1 MVMQPDHKPCRS
13 RTGSILLLTA
23 FAAIFMVGMTALVT
37 DVGYLYYNQSRL
49 QTAVNAGWKAG
60 YDKMMQIK
68 GTSPALSTSQQAL
81 VRTHVLEVMKANGYT
96 DAELT
101 NVSVTFGVDNRLD
114 VNSRQTVGLFFAR
127 AMNYD
132 NSEVFA
138 GRANHASDD
147 GQGIVPLAIPHGET
161 RDLSRNVYSC
171 NLFDP
176 SEGFASGTEYI
187 LKLGSGGGNVSVPP
201 NQPELRM
208 LLVPMEAGAQSETGY
223 LRAYGAAF
231 WCLRIADGSD
241 VGFTPVQWLLGY
253 RGGAFMLPYDAAVIN
268 ILGSYGV
275 NYELITGSDA
285 IQAIYDQVNPNILE
299 LNDRP
304 RVAVYS
310 SQDTPDPV
318 ELILRDGKIPYGTYS
333 LPRTMTTNGW
343 RRNDNY
349 SSTNTNRVYDGEIL
363 SGVLDNYH
371 WLHLHHEDFTGF
383 NGGCIYWDHTCEDFL
398 RYNRLGSTSN
408 NTNRTNTKN
417 RMCSYCRDRYNS
429 AYVFDFSTSTNR
441 DYYTNS
447 STIRNSVWGDST
459 NLAGVRANCLNKNR
473 RCAEKTTYNS
483 LFWRNLSAVLICA
496 QGDNERPQCREYNT
510 LISIADSKGFTS
522 DAGSEPK
529 PQKVLGTDV
538 FGPSITPNEANWFD
552 KANKVQKMKWAVA
565 NRIRNHV
572 EIGGFLFA
580 QCFAPETLD
589 ISLWQSAINEGI
601 SPSEAYKRC
610 LAFQDFE
617 YKRFPNKNGSSY
629 YSTINSVT
637 NTDGQSFN
645 LLLPLDPRCQ
655 NHGNSPNTETGH
667 TSVFRHQVLKTGTIV
682 LGNRYNDSSEA
693 KYVKGTL
700 GIGEFT
706 FLGGHY
712 HRINSQSK
720 RLVLNNILLGS
731 LVDKQVGGTN
741 FVPVAGKQKSNYGP
755 VDPDNINGGGA
766 NDFRDRFMHGFNA
779 PIEINDRLLPESG
792 NMRGPTDQAVDF
804 RVNGDAEYPPKRVI
818 IVPITDVGP
827 EIPLNNPLNANSKT
841 IYDLQ
846 GNDQPGGA
854 YRPET
859 YGFGSSVRIIGFAA
873 FEVLDPAEYTRDG
886 EDYANGDLG
895 PYQPGQVRGK
905 FLYYVV
911 KPGDAPVN

>member
-1 MVMQPDHKPCRS
+1 MVMQPNHQLCRT
-13 RTGSILLLTA
+13 RTGSIMLLTA

-60 YDKMMQIK
+60 YDKMMQLK
-68 GTSPALSTSQQAL
+68 GTSPALSTSQQQL
-81 VRTHVLEVMKANGYT
+81 VRFHVLEVMKANGYT

-114 VNSRQTVGLFFAR
+114 VNSRQTVGLFFAK

-132 NSEVFA
+132 HSEVFA
-138 GRANHASDD
+138 GRMNHASDA

-161 RDLSRNVYSC
+161 RDLSKNIYDC

-176 SEGFASGTEYI
+176 TEGFASGTEYI
-187 LKLGSGGGNVSVPP
+187 LKLGSGGGNTSVPP
-201 NQPELRM
+201 DQPDLKM
-208 LLVPMEAGAQSETGY
+208 ILVPMEAGAQSDAGF

-231 WCLRIADGSD
+231 WCLKISDGADI
-241 VGFTPVQWLLGY
+241 GFTPVQWLLGY
-253 RGGAFMLPYDAAVIN
+253 RGGAFMLPYDTAIIN
-268 ILGSYGV
+268 ILNDYAV
-275 NYELITGSDA
+275 NYEVITGSEA

-299 LNDRP
+299 LKDRP
-304 RVAVYS
+304 RIAVYS
-310 SQDTPDPV
+310 SQSDPDPV
-318 ELILRDGKIPYGTYS
+318 ETVLRDGKIPYGTYS
-333 LPRTMTTNGW
+333 LPRSTHANGW

-349 SSTNTNRVYDGEIL
+349 SSANTNRIYDGEIL
-363 SGVLDNYH
+363 SGALDSYH
-371 WLHLHHEDFTGF
+371 WVHLHHEDFTGF
-383 NGGCIYWDHTCEDFL
+383 NGGCIYWAHTCEDFL
-398 RYNRLGSTSN
+398 RYNRLGTTNN
-408 NTNRTNTKN
+408 NTARTNTKN
-417 RMCSYCRDRYNS
+417 RMCSYCRDRYKS
-429 AYVFDFSTSTNR
+429 TYAFDFSSSANR
-441 DYYTNS
+441 DNYTNS
-447 STIRNSVWGDST
+447 STIRNNVWTNAT
-459 NLAGVRANCLNKNR
+459 NLTNVRANCLNKNR
-473 RCAEKTTYNS
+473 RCAEKSTYNS
-483 LFWRNLSAVLICA
+483 LNWRDLNPVLICA
-496 QGDNERPQCREYNT
+496 QGDDERPQCREYNT
-510 LISIADSKGFTS
+510 LISIADSKGYTS

-529 PQKVLGTDV
+529 PQKTLGTGTA
-538 FGPSITPNEANWFD
+538 GPSIAADEANWFNL
-552 KANKVQKMKWAVA
+552 ANKVQKMKWDVA
-565 NRIRNHV
+565 KALRNHV
-572 EIGGFLFA
+572 EVGGFLFA

-589 ISLWQSAINEGI
+589 ISLWQSAINEGL
-601 SPSEAYKRC
+601 SPADAYARC

-617 YKRFPNKNGSSY
+617 YKRFPLKSGSSY
-629 YSTINSVT
+629 YSTVNSVT
-637 NTDGQSFN
+637 NQDGQSFN
-645 LLLPLDPRCQ
+645 LLSPLDPRCQ
-655 NHGNSPNTETGH
+655 NHGNSPDTGSGH
-667 TSVFRHQVLKTGTIV
+667 TSVFRHETLKTGTIV
-682 LGNRYNDSSEA
+682 LGNRYNDSSQA
-693 KYVKGTL
+693 KYIKGVL
-700 GIGEFT
+700 GTGEFT

-712 HRINSQSK
+712 HNNTESK

-731 LVDKQVGGTN
+731 LVDKQVGGSSD
-741 FVPVAGKQKSNYGP
+741 VPVAGKQKSNYGP

-804 RVNGDAEYPPKRVI
+804 RVNGDAEYPPKRII

-827 EIPLNNPLNANSKT
+827 EIPLNNAHNIDAQT

-846 GNDQPGGA
+846 GNDQPNGA

-873 FEVLDPAEYTRDG
+873 FEVLDPSEYTRDG